1 MIDKIWTRINANA
14 GEIFY
19 LRMGK
24 PFTYQVEE
32 NAIRP
37 NTHKTLIHKGQF
49 EKALEMNL
57 VPADNTKPFQEA
69 KLWGPSYLY
78 AILMDQR
85 IKQTDW

>member
-1 MIDKIWTRINANA
+1 
-14 GEIFY
+14 
-19 LRMGK
+19 MGK
-24 PFTYQVEE
+24 PFTYQVED

-37 NTHKTLIHKGQF
+37 STHKTLIHRGQF

-57 VPADNTKPFQEA
+57 VPADNTKPFQKA